1 VRRVRGRCAGVQRV
15 RRVLRERRDARRVL
29 MVRVRRVRRV
39 RRVWEAPEPAGLE
52 IHPEHFKYAK
62 LNPHLVALLAING
75 RWHRLIHLGTENSL
89 PQGLHGRSAVRR
101 RPRPDR
107 ADDEQHRDSEG
118 APNHL

>member
-1 VRRVRGRCAGVQRV
+1 MRRVRGRCAGVRRV

-29 MVRVRRVRRV
+29 MVRVRRV

-62 LNPHLVALLAING
+62 LNPHLVALAING
-75 RWHRLIHLGTENSL
+75 NRRWHRLIHLGTVENSL
-89 PQGLHGRSAVRR
+89 PQGLHGRSIVRR

-107 ADDEQHRDSEG
+107 ADDEQQRDSEG

>member
-1 VRRVRGRCAGVQRV
+1 
-15 RRVLRERRDARRVL
+15 

-75 RWHRLIHLGTENSL
+75 NRRWHRLIHLGTENSL
-89 PQGLHGRSAVRR
+89 PQGLHGRSTVRR